1 VRRPLNPEVVLRWAS
16 LGIGLFLV
24 VRPDLILKSAQA
36 LTPLAQTLFP
46 NSPWGQVIVVLGA
59 TPLPMQG
66 GVLFL
71 ITAWGLGK
79 GSRWARWTGLAACL
93 CLLPGLPWFTLLGT
107 VGAVLIFTI
116 PIKASLQA
124 MPPAPPEAVND
135 YWTAARNSKAQ
146 KILLFLSETLLILG
160 LRAGIRLAHRIRLPE
175 WKLDWIW
182 WPWAFALALGNTAIH
197 ELGHAFM
204 AFAEFA

>member
-1 VRRPLNPEVVLRWAS
+1 MRRPLNPEVVLRWAS

-59 TPLPMQG
+59 TLLPMQG

-146 KILLFLSETLLILG
+146 KIILFLLRNSPHSRSSCRHLACPSNPPPRMEARLDMVAMGICSCIGQHCNPRTRACLHG
-160 LRAGIRLAHRIRLPE
+160 LC
-175 WKLDWIW
+175 
-182 WPWAFALALGNTAIH
+182 
-197 ELGHAFM
+197 
-204 AFAEFA
+204 